1 MSYGTLYL
9 CATPIGN
16 LQDITLRVLDTLKT
30 VDLVAC
36 EDTRKTLQ
44 LLNHFSI
51 SKPVT
56 SYYEHNKMTK
66 GDVIIQQL
74 KEGKNI
80 ALVSDAGMPG
90 ISDPGYDL
98 VQQCLAEGITFTVL
112 PGAVAAITGLV
123 LSGLPTDRFAF
134 EGFVPR
140 QKKERQQFFLN
151 LLHEERTM
159 IFYESPHRLQ
169 DTLETMAEIFP
180 DRTMAAAR
188 ELTKKFETIMPTTLE
203 EALASDTAMKPRC
216 PVCSKPAVLEG
227 AYVPQCADKYI
238 SLAKCRVHGNLLC
251 RLRFRVTDDG
261 KKLMNLSVA
270 KAAPSNCAYVRTKR
284 LQVAE
289 RVQRYQQLHGKA
301 PDPEEAL
308 LNADRSS
315 MPFED

>member
-188 ELTKKFETIMPTTLE
+188 ELTKKFEEIVRGTPSEILTHFETE
-203 EALASDTAMKPRC
+203 GIRGEF
-216 PVCSKPAVLEG
+216 VL
-227 AYVPQCADKYI
+227 
-238 SLAKCRVHGNLLC
+238 L
-251 RLRFRVTDDG
+251 
-261 KKLMNLSVA
+261 
-270 KAAPSNCAYVRTKR
+270 
-284 LQVAE
+284 
-289 RVQRYQQLHGKA
+289 LHGA
-301 PDPEEAL
+301 QPALPEERDLDWAVERTVQL
-308 LNADRSS
+308 EADGIPQKDAIKQAAKEAGLSKRDVYN
-315 MPFED
+315 FIVQNK

>member
-16 LQDITLRVLDTLKT
+16 LQDITLRVLDTLRT

-98 VQQCLAEGITFTVL
+98 VQQCLTEGIAFTVL

-169 DTLETMAEIFP
+169 DTLKTMAEIFP

-188 ELTKKFETIMPTTLE
+188 ELTKKFEEIVRGTPSELLTHFETEGIRGEFVLLLHGAQPAQPE
-203 EALASDTAMKPRC
+203 ERDLDWA
-216 PVCSKPAVLEG
+216 
-227 AYVPQCADKYI
+227 
-238 SLAKCRVHGNLLC
+238 
-251 RLRFRVTDDG
+251 
-261 KKLMNLSVA
+261 
-270 KAAPSNCAYVRTKR
+270 
-284 LQVAE
+284 
-289 RVQRYQQLHGKA
+289 VQRTAQL
-301 PDPEEAL
+301 EADGIPQKDAIKQAAKEAGL
-308 LNADRSS
+308 SKRDVYN
-315 MPFED
+315 FIVQNK

>member
-16 LQDITLRVLDTLKT
+16 LQDITLRVLDTLRT

-98 VQQCLAEGITFTVL
+98 VQQCLTEGIAFTVL

-134 EGFVPR
+134 EGFIPR

-169 DTLETMAEIFP
+169 DTLKTMAEIFP

-188 ELTKKFETIMPTTLE
+188 ELTKKFEEIVRGTPSELLTHFETEGIRGEFVLLLHGAQPAQPE
-203 EALASDTAMKPRC
+203 ERDLDWA
-216 PVCSKPAVLEG
+216 
-227 AYVPQCADKYI
+227 
-238 SLAKCRVHGNLLC
+238 
-251 RLRFRVTDDG
+251 
-261 KKLMNLSVA
+261 
-270 KAAPSNCAYVRTKR
+270 
-284 LQVAE
+284 
-289 RVQRYQQLHGKA
+289 VQRTAQL
-301 PDPEEAL
+301 EADGIPQKDAIKQAAKEAGL
-308 LNADRSS
+308 SKRDVYN
-315 MPFED
+315 FIVQNK

>member
-1 MSYGTLYL
+1 MPYGTLYL

-16 LQDITLRVLDTLKT
+16 LQDITLRVLETLKT

-44 LLNHFSI
+44 LLNHFEI

-74 KEGKNI
+74 KDGKNI

-98 VQQCLAEGITFTVL
+98 VQQCLAEEIPFTVL

-134 EGFVPR
+134 EGFIPR
-140 QKKERQQFFLN
+140 QKKERLQYFQN
-151 LLHEERTM
+151 LAQEERTM
-159 IFYESPHRLQ
+159 IFYESPHRLE
-169 DTLETMAEIFP
+169 DTLETMAEVFP

-188 ELTKKFETIMPTTLE
+188 ELTKKFEEIVRGTPSEVLAHF
-203 EALASDTAMKPRC
+203 EAEGIRGEFVLLMHGAE
-216 PVCSKPAVLEG
+216 PAL
-227 AYVPQCADKYI
+227 
-238 SLAKCRVHGNLLC
+238 
-251 RLRFRVTDDG
+251 
-261 KKLMNLSVA
+261 
-270 KAAPSNCAYVRTKR
+270 
-284 LQVAE
+284 
-289 RVQRYQQLHGKA
+289 
-301 PDPEEAL
+301 PEERDIDWAVNRAAQL
-308 LNADRSS
+308 EADGISQKDAIKQAAKEAGLSKRDVYN
-315 MPFED
+315 FIVQNR

>member
-16 LQDITLRVLDTLKT
+16 LQDITLRVLETLKT

-44 LLNHFSI
+44 LLNHFEI

-74 KEGKNI
+74 KEGKSI

-98 VQQCLAEGITFTVL
+98 VQQCLAEDIPFTVL

-134 EGFVPR
+134 EGFIPR
-140 QKKERQQFFLN
+140 QKKERLQYFQN

-159 IFYESPHRLQ
+159 IFYESPHRLE
-169 DTLETMAEIFP
+169 DTLKTMIEVFP
-180 DRTMAAAR
+180 DRSMAAAR
-188 ELTKKFETIMPTTLE
+188 ELTKKFEEIVRGTPSEVLAHFEAEGIRGEFVLLLHGADPAPPE
-203 EALASDTAMKPRC
+203 ERGIDW
-216 PVCSKPAVLEG
+216 AV
-227 AYVPQCADKYI
+227 
-238 SLAKCRVHGNLLC
+238 
-251 RLRFRVTDDG
+251 
-261 KKLMNLSVA
+261 
-270 KAAPSNCAYVRTKR
+270 
-284 LQVAE
+284 E
-289 RVQRYQQLHGKA
+289 RVSQL
-301 PDPEEAL
+301 EADGISQKDAIKQAAKEAGL
-308 LNADRSS
+308 SKRDVYN
-315 MPFED
+315 FIVQNK

>member
-56 SYYEHNKMTK
+56 SYYEHNKLTK

-151 LLHEERTM
+151 LLYEERTM

-188 ELTKKFETIMPTTLE
+188 ELTKKFEEIVRGTPSEILTHFETEGIRGEFVLLLHGAQPAQPE
-203 EALASDTAMKPRC
+203 ERDLDWA
-216 PVCSKPAVLEG
+216 
-227 AYVPQCADKYI
+227 
-238 SLAKCRVHGNLLC
+238 
-251 RLRFRVTDDG
+251 
-261 KKLMNLSVA
+261 
-270 KAAPSNCAYVRTKR
+270 
-284 LQVAE
+284 
-289 RVQRYQQLHGKA
+289 VQRTAQL
-301 PDPEEAL
+301 EADGIPQKDAIKQAAKEAGL
-308 LNADRSS
+308 SKRDVYN
-315 MPFED
+315 FIVQNK

>member
-16 LQDITLRVLDTLKT
+16 LQDITLRVLDTLRT

-56 SYYEHNKMTK
+56 SYYEHNKLTK

-98 VQQCLAEGITFTVL
+98 VQQCLTEGIAFTVL

-134 EGFVPR
+134 EGFIPR

-169 DTLETMAEIFP
+169 DTLKTMAEIFP

-188 ELTKKFETIMPTTLE
+188 ELTKKFEEIVRGTPSELLTHFETEGIRGEFVLLLHGAQPAQPE
-203 EALASDTAMKPRC
+203 ERDLDWA
-216 PVCSKPAVLEG
+216 
-227 AYVPQCADKYI
+227 
-238 SLAKCRVHGNLLC
+238 
-251 RLRFRVTDDG
+251 
-261 KKLMNLSVA
+261 
-270 KAAPSNCAYVRTKR
+270 
-284 LQVAE
+284 
-289 RVQRYQQLHGKA
+289 VQRTAQL
-301 PDPEEAL
+301 EADGIPQKDAIKQAAKEAGL
-308 LNADRSS
+308 SKRDVYN
-315 MPFED
+315 FIVQNK

>member
-56 SYYEHNKMTK
+56 SYYEHNKLIK
-66 GDVIIQQL
+66 GNVIIQQL

-151 LLHEERTM
+151 LLYEERTM

-188 ELTKKFETIMPTTLE
+188 ELTKKFEEIVRGTPSEILTHFETEGIRGEFVLLLHGAQPAQPE
-203 EALASDTAMKPRC
+203 ERDLDWA
-216 PVCSKPAVLEG
+216 
-227 AYVPQCADKYI
+227 
-238 SLAKCRVHGNLLC
+238 
-251 RLRFRVTDDG
+251 
-261 KKLMNLSVA
+261 
-270 KAAPSNCAYVRTKR
+270 
-284 LQVAE
+284 
-289 RVQRYQQLHGKA
+289 VQRTAQL
-301 PDPEEAL
+301 EADGIPQKDAIKQAAKEAGL
-308 LNADRSS
+308 SKRDVYN
-315 MPFED
+315 FIVKNK

>member
-188 ELTKKFETIMPTTLE
+188 ELTKKFEEIVRGTPSEILTHFETE
-203 EALASDTAMKPRC
+203 GIRGEF
-216 PVCSKPAVLEG
+216 VL
-227 AYVPQCADKYI
+227 
-238 SLAKCRVHGNLLC
+238 L
-251 RLRFRVTDDG
+251 
-261 KKLMNLSVA
+261 
-270 KAAPSNCAYVRTKR
+270 
-284 LQVAE
+284 
-289 RVQRYQQLHGKA
+289 LHGA
-301 PDPEEAL
+301 QPALPEERDLDWAVERTAQL
-308 LNADRSS
+308 EADGIPQKDAIKQAAKEAGLSKRDVYN
-315 MPFED
+315 FIVQNK

>member
-56 SYYEHNKMTK
+56 SYYEHNKLTK

-140 QKKERQQFFLN
+140 QKKERQHFFLN
-151 LLHEERTM
+151 LLYEERTM

-188 ELTKKFETIMPTTLE
+188 ELTKKFEEIVRGTPSEILTHFETEGIRGEFVLLLHGAQPAQPE
-203 EALASDTAMKPRC
+203 ERDLDWA
-216 PVCSKPAVLEG
+216 
-227 AYVPQCADKYI
+227 
-238 SLAKCRVHGNLLC
+238 
-251 RLRFRVTDDG
+251 
-261 KKLMNLSVA
+261 
-270 KAAPSNCAYVRTKR
+270 
-284 LQVAE
+284 
-289 RVQRYQQLHGKA
+289 VQRTAQL
-301 PDPEEAL
+301 EADGIPQKDAIKQAAKEAGL
-308 LNADRSS
+308 SKRDVYN
-315 MPFED
+315 FIVQNK